1 MLVEDLKRFKNVV
14 EKAKEENVDIQ
25 SNIFIAYLSF
35 LNNDREEKDFL
46 NNENIVDLLERVVDI
61 NLDTDEYTHCSIAE
75 IVDYCIE
82 NYEDIDDMDNTEILE
97 DICC

>member
-1 MLVEDLKRFKNVV
+1 MLVEKIGSFKKVI

-25 SNIFIAYLSF
+25 SNEFIVYVSI
-35 LNNDREEKDFL
+35 LNNTKGENRFTDEEIADLVDR
-46 NNENIVDLLERVVDI
+46 IVDI
-61 NLDTDEYTHCSIAE
+61 NLDTDEYTHCSIAQ

>member
-1 MLVEDLKRFKNVV
+1 MLVEKLEKFKKVIDLAKAEKVNV
-14 EKAKEENVDIQ
+14 Q
-25 SNIFIAYLSF
+25 SNEFIVYLSI
-35 LNNDREEKDFL
+35 LNSMEEREFTDNEIAELIDRV
-46 NNENIVDLLERVVDI
+46 IDI
-61 NLDTDEYTHCSIAE
+61 NLDTDSEYASCSIAE

>member
-1 MLVEDLKRFKNVV
+1 MLVEKLEKFKTVIK
-14 EKAKEENVDIQ
+14 KAKEEGVDTQ
-25 SNIFIAYLSF
+25 STEFIVYVSI
-35 LNNDREEKDFL
+35 LNNLEEG
-46 NNENIVDLLERVVDI
+46 NEFTDEEITELIDRVVDI
-61 NLDTDEYTHCSIAE
+61 NLDTDEYTSCSIAD